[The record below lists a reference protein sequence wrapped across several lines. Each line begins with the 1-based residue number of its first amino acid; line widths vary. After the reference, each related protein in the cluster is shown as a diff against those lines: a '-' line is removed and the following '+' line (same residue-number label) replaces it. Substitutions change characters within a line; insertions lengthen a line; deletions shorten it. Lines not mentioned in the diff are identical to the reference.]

1 MALANRSTTPAII
14 NCRSKAKGLAEFA
27 ALVATLTTENKIK
40 LRDYMTG
47 LSRKNGHP
55 V

>member
-14 NCRSKAKGLAEFA
+14 NRRSKAKGSAESA
-27 ALVATLTTENKIK
+27 ALVAK
-40 LRDYMTG
+40 LIFPTAMLIG
-47 LSRKNGHP
+47 GA